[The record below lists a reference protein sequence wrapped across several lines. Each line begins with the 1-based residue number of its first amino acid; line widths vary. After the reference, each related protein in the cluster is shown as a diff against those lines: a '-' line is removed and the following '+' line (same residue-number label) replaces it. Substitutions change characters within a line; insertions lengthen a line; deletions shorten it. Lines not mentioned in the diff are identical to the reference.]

1 MLDPLSLDKLKK
13 DVTRF
18 SLPFFK
24 SFFNEIKNQFGKTI
38 KIFRSDN
45 AKEYFSTKL
54 SSFLSS
60 QGILHQS
67 TCPHTPQQNGI
78 AERKN

>member
-1 MLDPLSLDKLKK
+1 MIKSL
-13 DVTRF
+13 V
-18 SLPFFK
+18 
-24 SFFNEIKNQFGKTI
+24 
-38 KIFRSDN
+38 SDN
-45 AKEYFSTKL
+45 VKEYFSTTF

-78 AERKN
+78 AERKNRYLIEIVHSLMLNTNVLVHH